1 MRAAGF
7 SADATALRSDARR
20 ATRIYARTMTE
31 PMPKPQILIAGGG
44 VAALEAL
51 IALREL
57 AGDRLRLTLLA
68 PEPDFVY
75 RPMAVAEPFCL
86 GHAAHHPLD
95 DVARDFGATV
105 VRDALGEVDPVARKV
120 VTGTGVSL
128 DYDSLLIAVGA
139 RPEPVY
145 RHAITFGADGA
156 PEALAGLLADLE
168 EGHVKTV
175 AFVVPST
182 VAWSLP
188 LYELA
193 IMTARDVF
201 SAGIDGVE
209 LTFVTPEARP
219 LEAFGPE
226 AATMVAELLA
236 QEGIEFIG
244 STFADVGHGVV
255 LAGDRRID
263 VNRTIA
269 LPVPAGPA
277 IPGLP
282 ADPDGFVGVDEHGRV
297 QGVEDVYAA
306 GDVTSFPI
314 KQGGLAAQQAV
325 AAAEAIAAR
334 HGTDLD
340 PQPFRP
346 VLRGMLLTAGQRR
359 WLRAPAGDTPGG
371 ARASL
376 RALWWPPTKISSRY
390 LAPYLVGRDEAD
402 LLAAEPE
409 GGHAVQHEVDL
420 TGGQR

>member
-1 MRAAGF
+1 
-7 SADATALRSDARR
+7 
-20 ATRIYARTMTE
+20 MTE
-31 PMPKPQILIAGGG
+31 PQSAAAHVVIAGGG

-57 AGDRLRLTLLA
+57 AGDRVRVTLLA

-75 RPMAVAEPFCL
+75 RPLAVAEPFCL
-86 GHAAHHPLD
+86 GHATHHPLD
-95 DVARDFGATV
+95 EVARDFGVTV
-105 VRDALGEVDPVARKV
+105 VRDALGEVLPEARTV
-120 VTGTGVSL
+120 VTAAGTTL
-128 DYDSLLIAVGA
+128 AYDSLLIAVGA

-145 RHAITFGADGA
+145 RHAIAFGAEGA

-168 EGHVKTV
+168 EGHAKRV

-193 IMTARDVF
+193 VMTARDVF

-226 AATMVAELLA
+226 AAPMVAELLA
-236 QEGIEFIG
+236 QEGVEFIG
-244 STFADVGHGVV
+244 STFADVGHGYV

-263 VNRTIA
+263 VSRTIA
-269 LPVPAGPA
+269 LPVPTGQA
-277 IPGLP
+277 IAGLP
-282 ADPDGFVGVDEHGRV
+282 SDPGGFISVDEHGRV
-297 QGVEDVYAA
+297 HGVEHVYAA
-306 GDVTSFPI
+306 GDATTFPI

-334 HGTDLD
+334 HGADLD

-346 VLRGMLLTAGQRR
+346 VLRGMLLTGGQER
-359 WLRAPAGDTPGG
+359 WLRAPAGDTPGE
-371 ARASL
+371 ARSSL
-376 RALWWPPTKISSRY
+376 RALWWPPTKIASRY
-390 LAPYLVGRDEAD
+390 LAPYLVGREEAD
-402 LLAAEPE
+402 LLATGPQ
-409 GGHAVQHEVDL
+409 GGHAVERDVGP
-420 TGGQR
+420 TGGER

>member
-1 MRAAGF
+1 
-7 SADATALRSDARR
+7 
-20 ATRIYARTMTE
+20 MTE
-31 PMPKPQILIAGGG
+31 PSTSSPPQILIAGGG

-57 AGDRLRLTLLA
+57 AGDRPRVTLLA

-86 GHAAHHPLD
+86 GQAAHHPLN

-105 VRDALGEVDPVARKV
+105 VRDALGEVDPEARTV
-120 VTGTGVSL
+120 ITAAGSTL
-128 DYDSLLIAVGA
+128 AYDSLLIAVGA

-145 RHAITFGADGA
+145 RHAITFGAEGA
-156 PEALAGLLADLE
+156 PEALAGLLADLV
-168 EGHVKTV
+168 EGHTKSV

-193 IMTARDVF
+193 VMTARDIF

-209 LTFVTPEARP
+209 LAFVTPEARP

-226 AATMVAELLA
+226 AATMLAELLA

-244 STFADVGHGVV
+244 STFADVGHGFV

-263 VNRTIA
+263 VSRTIA

-277 IPGLP
+277 IAGLP
-282 ADPDGFVGVDEHGRV
+282 SDPGGFIPVDEHGRV
-297 QGVEDVYAA
+297 SGIKDVYAA
-306 GDVTSFPI
+306 GDATTFPI

-346 VLRGMLLTAGQRR
+346 VLRGMLLTGGQER
-359 WLRAPAGDTPGG
+359 WMRAPAGDTPGET
-371 ARASL
+371 RSSV
-376 RALWWPPTKISSRY
+376 RALWWPPTKIASRY
-390 LAPYLVGRDEAD
+390 LAPYLVGQEEAN
-402 LLAAEPE
+402 LLAAGPE
-409 GGHAVQHEVDL
+409 GGHPVEREVSPM
-420 TGGQR
+420 GGER